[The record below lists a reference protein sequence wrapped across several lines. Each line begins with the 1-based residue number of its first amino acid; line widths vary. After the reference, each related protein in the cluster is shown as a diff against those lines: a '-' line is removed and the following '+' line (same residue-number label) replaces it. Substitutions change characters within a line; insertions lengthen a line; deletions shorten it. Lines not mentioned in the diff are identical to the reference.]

1 MNGAQIV
8 VEPTATGVAI
18 EFAHSPIVIDL
29 GVGIPLQARWR
40 WSFDGTLHRGA
51 PEHARGSDLL
61 GEFESLVFIY
71 ADEAGPLV
79 RQAVKSYQGHACV
92 VVETTALREIRGT
105 FLEDSF
111 FNTTFNSPVVRLG
124 PGLNYLVY
132 TWGLLGDEGPGIGAT
147 SRTWR
152 WPGIWPLCQNSFDWQ
167 TSSQPR
173 TSTRQPKNPSLR

>member
-29 GVGIPLQARWR
+29 GVSIPLQARWR

-111 FNTTFNSPVVRLG
+111 FNTTKVDPIIK
-124 PGLNYLVY
+124 
-132 TWGLLGDEGPGIGAT
+132 TA
-147 SRTWR
+147 
-152 WPGIWPLCQNSFDWQ
+152 
-167 TSSQPR
+167 
-173 TSTRQPKNPSLR
+173 